1 MATFYITNS
10 RINVHE
16 KEILWDHSTLGGQI
30 FKGALGGDGG
40 TLTPTGASQYWGGEC
55 SATE

>member
-1 MATFYITNS
+1 MDDILDATFYITNS

-16 KEILWDHSTLGGQI
+16 KEILWDHSTFSGPI

-40 TLTPTGASQYWGGEC
+40 TLTPTGAS
-55 SATE
+55 